1 MGAAPAQVAPRVVF
15 DTAVV
20 VSAMLFPEG
29 HLAWIRKAWCSGAAV
44 PVVSRPT
51 VQELIRVL
59 AYPKF
64 KLTASEREELLGD
77 YLPHAEVCDKEHAGA
92 ALPKCRD
99 PNDQM
104 FIDLAAAADADALV
118 TGDADL
124 LAVTKRFPIPV
135 LTPGQWREKIG
146 R

>member
-29 HLAWIRKAWCSGAAV
+29 RLAWIRNAWLSGAAI
-44 PVVSRPT
+44 PVVSRST

-64 KLTASEREELLGD
+64 KLTAAEREELLGD
-77 YLPHAEVCDKEHAGA
+77 YLPHAEVCDKEPVGV

-124 LAVTKRFPIPV
+124 LAVAKRFTIPV
-135 LTPGQWREKIG
+135 LTPGQWREKSG

>member
-1 MGAAPAQVAPRVVF
+1 VGTAPAQVAPRVVF
-15 DTAVV
+15 DTTVV
-20 VSAMLFPEG
+20 VSTMLFPDG
-29 HLAWIRKAWCSGAAV
+29 RLAWIRKAWSSGAAV
-44 PVVSRPT
+44 PVVSRST

-64 KLTASEREELLGD
+64 KLTAAEREELLGD
-77 YLPHAEVCDKEHAGA
+77 YLPHAEVCDKQHAGVV
-92 ALPKCRD
+92 LPKCRD

-104 FIDLAAAADADALV
+104 FIELAAAADADALV

-124 LAVTKRFPIPV
+124 LAVAKRFTIPV
-135 LTPGQWREKIG
+135 LTPEQWREKIG